1 MQGSENRYSW
11 RRAVY
16 CSLLGGHDNA
26 MYEDEDEQPDQDLA
40 LMWIMIIKLMAVMR
54 MISSVYM
61 KPYPSYD
68 SDILSEVSNLEKITL
83 NLQLKYQNLKDS
95 FQNKPSSSVNDTPDF
110 NSVFVIDQ
118 MKASLQGKDNV
129 IQKLKMQISQLK
141 ETRTIGKVIYIYLL
155 VIFKESVDTLREI
168 VEEAKVERPLDRSLA
183 SACRYTKHSQE
194 LLEYVFGTCPKVFN
208 QQDKKHANTPR
219 KKQVTFEDQSAT
231 SSSNTHKHVEPMH
244 TQKSNVPVPPSTGV
258 NSCTDASES
267 QPRSILKKHRIPPAK
282 SDSLKKVED
291 HPMTIRS
298 SRKTTNRVDSSISS
312 KRTVVQIVLCI
323 GHMLSKHMTGDR
335 SRLMNFVKKFIGT
348 VRFGND
354 HFGAI
359 MGYGDYVIGDSVISR
374 VYYVEGLGHNLF
386 SVGQFCDSD
395 LEVAFRKHS
404 CYVRDTDGVE
414 LLKGSRGSN
423 LYTISVEDMMKSSP
437 ICLLSK
443 ASKHKSWLWHR
454 RLNHLNFGTINDLA
468 RKDLV
473 RGLPR
478 LKFEKDHLCSACQ
491 LGKSKKHTHKPKT
504 ENTNLEV
511 LNTLHMDLCGPMR
524 VQTIN
529 GKKYILVIVDDYSR
543 FTWVKFLRSKD
554 ETPTVVIKFLKQI
567 QVGLN
572 KTVRFIRTDNG
583 TEFVNKTL
591 YDYYESIG
599 IFHQKT
605 VPRTPQQN
613 GVVERQNRTLVEAA
627 RTMLI
632 FSKAPMF
639 LWAEAVA
646 TACYTQNRSL
656 IHTRHDKTPYEL
668 VHNKKP
674 DLTFFRVFGALCY
687 PTNDSE
693 NLGKL
698 QPRADIGIFIGYA
711 PSRKG
716 YRIYNKRTR
725 QIMETIHVQFDELT
739 EQMAPVQS
747 SPGPAP
753 NLLTPGPIS
762 SGLVPNPAPAIPY
775 VPPTNKELEMLF
787 QPMFDEYFNP
797 PGIRQDPI
805 PNVAQDPVIPTGPSV
820 SIAIDLDAPSGSH
833 TSSPLD
839 HHSSS
844 VHHGVAGEQYAEV
857 NPFAAADPEPFVN
870 VFAPDYNSE
879 ASSSREITIPE
890 SNQSTLPHEHIR
902 KWTDSHPLDNIIGN
916 PSRLVSTRKQLAT
929 DALWCFYNSVLSKV
943 EPKNFTSAV
952 TEDCWFQAMQEE
964 IHEFDRLD
972 VWELVP
978 PPDSAMI
985 IALKWIYKVKLDEY
999 GDVLK
1004 NKARL
1009 IAKGFHQ
1016 EEGLDFEESFA
1027 PVARLEAIRIIIA
1040 NVASKNMTVYQMDVK
1055 TAFLNGELKEEVY
1068 VYQPEGFVDPER
1080 PHHVYRLKK
1089 ALYGLKQ
1096 APRAWYDTLSKF
1108 LLAQGFSKGVVDP
1121 TLFIQKTGKHTLH
1134 VQIYVDDI
1142 IFASTDPKDCDRF
1155 SNEMSSKFQMS
1166 MMGQISF
1173 FLGLQISQNP
1183 RGIFINQSKY
1193 ANEILKK
1200 FDLHKSDPVDTPMV
1214 ERTKLDEDLSGTP
1227 VDQTKYRSMIG
1238 SLMYLTASRPDLVF
1252 AVCMCARYQSRPT
1265 KKHLEAVK
1273 RVFRYLQ
1280 GTINM
1285 GLWYPKDTAMAL
1297 TAYADADHAG
1307 CQDTRRST
1315 SGSAQF
1321 LGDKLVSWSSKK
1333 QTSTSISSTEAEY
1346 IAMSGCCAQIL
1357 WMRSQLSDYGFA
1369 YNRIPLYCDNKSAIA
1384 LCCNNV
1390 QHSRSKHIDIRHH
1403 FIREQVEKGVVELY
1417 FVRTEYQLADIFT
1430 KALPRERFEFIL
1442 PRLGM
1447 KCMKP
1452 ETLKSLQDDQDE

>member
-1 MQGSENRYSW
+1 MCVKQSSATKVWWVKQVKQVWKATGKFFTTIGHQW
-11 RRAVY
+11 RPTGR
-16 CSLLGGHDNA
+16 LLPLRDQWPLTRNTPPKCDCMPADPQETIAPVADN
-26 MYEDEDEQPDQDLA
+26 LA
-40 LMWIMIIKLMAVMR
+40 LYR
-54 MISSVYM
+54 
-61 KPYPSYD
+61 
-68 SDILSEVSNLEKITL
+68 
-83 NLQLKYQNLKDS
+83 S
-95 FQNKPSSSVNDTPDF
+95 FS
-110 NSVFVIDQ
+110 
-118 MKASLQGKDNV
+118 
-129 IQKLKMQISQLK
+129 
-141 ETRTIGKVIYIYLL
+141 
-155 VIFKESVDTLREI
+155 
-168 VEEAKVERPLDRSLA
+168 
-183 SACRYTKHSQE
+183 
-194 LLEYVFGTCPKVFN
+194 
-208 QQDKKHANTPR
+208 
-219 KKQVTFEDQSAT
+219 
-231 SSSNTHKHVEPMH
+231 
-244 TQKSNVPVPPSTGV
+244 
-258 NSCTDASES
+258 
-267 QPRSILKKHRIPPAK
+267 
-282 SDSLKKVED
+282 
-291 HPMTIRS
+291 
-298 SRKTTNRVDSSISS
+298 
-312 KRTVVQIVLCI
+312 
-323 GHMLSKHMTGDR
+323 
-335 SRLMNFVKKFIGT
+335 
-348 VRFGND
+348 
-354 HFGAI
+354 
-359 MGYGDYVIGDSVISR
+359 GYGDYVIGDSVISR
-374 VYYVEGLGHNLF
+374 VYYVEGLRYNLF

-395 LEVAFRKHS
+395 LEVAFRKHT
-404 CYVRDTDGVE
+404 CFVQDLDGVD
-414 LLKGSRGSN
+414 LIKGSRGTN
-423 LYTISVEDMMKSSP
+423 LYTIYVKDMMRSSP

-443 ASKHKSWLWHR
+443 ASKNKSWLWHR
-454 RLNHLNFGTINDLA
+454 RLNHLNFGTLNDLA

-491 LGKSKKHTHKPKT
+491 LGKSRKATHKPKT
-504 ENTNLEV
+504 INTITEV
-511 LNTLHMDLCGPMR
+511 LHTLHMDLCGPLR
-524 VQTIN
+524 VQSIN

-554 ETPTVVIKFLKQI
+554 ETPVFVINLLKQL

-572 KTVRFIRTDNG
+572 KTVRFVRTDNG
-583 TEFVNKTL
+583 TEFVNKNLT
-591 YDYYESIG
+591 DYYEGVDIT
-599 IFHQKT
+599 HEKT

-613 GVVERQNRTLVEAA
+613 GVVERRNCTLVEAA

-632 FSKAPMF
+632 FLKAPLF

-646 TACYTQNRSL
+646 TTCYTQNRSL
-656 IHTRHDKTPYEL
+656 IHTLHDKTPYEL
-668 VHNKKP
+668 VHDKKP
-674 DLTFFRVFGALCY
+674 DLSFLRIFGALCY

-693 NLGKL
+693 DLGKL
-698 QPRADIGIFIGYA
+698 KAKADIGCF
-711 PSRKG
+711 
-716 YRIYNKRTR
+716 
-725 QIMETIHVQFDELT
+725 LT
-739 EQMAPVQS
+739 EQMAPVHS
-747 SPGPAP
+747 SSRPDP

-762 SGLVPNPAPAIPY
+762 SGLVPNSAPAILH
-775 VPPTNKELEMLF
+775 VPPTNKDLELLF
-787 QPMFDEYFNP
+787 QLMFDEYFKNP
-797 PGIRQDPI
+797 TGDHQMPHVPAA
-805 PNVAQDPVIPTGPSV
+805 PTLAIPTGPSV
-820 SIAIDLDAPSGSH
+820 SISFDHDTPSGSH
-833 TSSPLD
+833 SPSSSA
-839 HHSSS
+839 HQSSS
-844 VHHGVAGEQYAEV
+844 VHHGVATKHSFEV
-857 NPFAAADPEPFVN
+857 NPFAAIEYEPFVN
-870 VFAPDYNSE
+870 VIAPDPNSE
-879 ASSSREITIPE
+879 ASSSGIITITTP
-890 SNQSTLPHEHIR
+890 NQSTQPHEHLR

-916 PSRLVSTRKQLAT
+916 PSRPVSTRKQLAT

-943 EPKNFTSAV
+943 EPKNFKSAV
-952 TEDCWFQAMQEE
+952 TEDCWFQAMQDE
-964 IHEFDRLD
+964 IPEFDLLD

-978 PPDSAMI
+978 PPECAMI

-1009 IAKGFHQ
+1009 VAKGYRQ

-1027 PVARLEAIRIIIA
+1027 PVARLEAIRIFLA
-1040 NVASKNMTVYQMDVK
+1040 NAASKNMTVYQMDVK

-1068 VYQPEGFVDPER
+1068 VSQPEGFVDPDR

-1121 TLFIQKTGKHTLH
+1121 TLFIRKTGKHTLH

-1214 ERTKLDEDLSGTP
+1214 ERTKLDEDLSGIP
-1227 VDQTKYRSMIG
+1227 VDQTQYRSMIG

-1252 AVCMCARYQSRPT
+1252 AVCMCARYQSKPT

-1280 GTINM
+1280 GSINM

-1369 YNRIPLYCDNKSAIA
+1369 YNHIPLYCDNKSAIA

-1447 KCMKP
+1447 KSMKP
-1452 ETLKSLQDDQDE
+1452 ETLKRLQDDKDE

>member
-1 MQGSENRYSW
+1 
-11 RRAVY
+11 
-16 CSLLGGHDNA
+16 
-26 MYEDEDEQPDQDLA
+26 
-40 LMWIMIIKLMAVMR
+40 
-54 MISSVYM
+54 
-61 KPYPSYD
+61 
-68 SDILSEVSNLEKITL
+68 
-83 NLQLKYQNLKDS
+83 
-95 FQNKPSSSVNDTPDF
+95 
-110 NSVFVIDQ
+110 
-118 MKASLQGKDNV
+118 
-129 IQKLKMQISQLK
+129 
-141 ETRTIGKVIYIYLL
+141 
-155 VIFKESVDTLREI
+155 
-168 VEEAKVERPLDRSLA
+168 
-183 SACRYTKHSQE
+183 
-194 LLEYVFGTCPKVFN
+194 
-208 QQDKKHANTPR
+208 
-219 KKQVTFEDQSAT
+219 
-231 SSSNTHKHVEPMH
+231 
-244 TQKSNVPVPPSTGV
+244 
-258 NSCTDASES
+258 
-267 QPRSILKKHRIPPAK
+267 
-282 SDSLKKVED
+282 
-291 HPMTIRS
+291 
-298 SRKTTNRVDSSISS
+298 
-312 KRTVVQIVLCI
+312 
-323 GHMLSKHMTGDR
+323 
-335 SRLMNFVKKFIGT
+335 
-348 VRFGND
+348 
-354 HFGAI
+354 
-359 MGYGDYVIGDSVISR
+359 
-374 VYYVEGLGHNLF
+374 
-386 SVGQFCDSD
+386 
-395 LEVAFRKHS
+395 
-404 CYVRDTDGVE
+404 
-414 LLKGSRGSN
+414 
-423 LYTISVEDMMKSSP
+423 
-437 ICLLSK
+437 
-443 ASKHKSWLWHR
+443 
-454 RLNHLNFGTINDLA
+454 
-468 RKDLV
+468 
-473 RGLPR
+473 
-478 LKFEKDHLCSACQ
+478 
-491 LGKSKKHTHKPKT
+491 
-504 ENTNLEV
+504 
-511 LNTLHMDLCGPMR
+511 
-524 VQTIN
+524 
-529 GKKYILVIVDDYSR
+529 
-543 FTWVKFLRSKD
+543 
-554 ETPTVVIKFLKQI
+554 
-567 QVGLN
+567 
-572 KTVRFIRTDNG
+572 
-583 TEFVNKTL
+583 
-591 YDYYESIG
+591 
-599 IFHQKT
+599 
-605 VPRTPQQN
+605 
-613 GVVERQNRTLVEAA
+613 
-627 RTMLI
+627 
-632 FSKAPMF
+632 
-639 LWAEAVA
+639 
-646 TACYTQNRSL
+646 
-656 IHTRHDKTPYEL
+656 
-668 VHNKKP
+668 
-674 DLTFFRVFGALCY
+674 
-687 PTNDSE
+687 
-693 NLGKL
+693 
-698 QPRADIGIFIGYA
+698 
-711 PSRKG
+711 
-716 YRIYNKRTR
+716 
-725 QIMETIHVQFDELT
+725 METIHVTFDELT
-739 EQMAPVQS
+739 EQMAPVQFS
-747 SPGPAP
+747 SGPAP
-753 NLLTPGPIS
+753 ILLTPGPIS
-762 SGLVPNPAPAIPY
+762 SGLVPNPAPAIPFA
-775 VPPTNKELEMLF
+775 PPTNKDLEMLF

-797 PGIRQDPI
+797 PGIRQNPI
-805 PNVAQDPVIPTGPSV
+805 PVIPT
-820 SIAIDLDAPSGSH
+820 
-833 TSSPLD
+833 
-839 HHSSS
+839 
-844 VHHGVAGEQYAEV
+844 AGEPSAEV

-870 VFAPDYNSE
+870 EFAPVDNSE
-879 ASSSREITIPE
+879 ASSSGEINIPE
-890 SNQSTLPHEHIR
+890 SSQSTQHHEHVR
-902 KWTDSHPLDNIIGN
+902 KWTDSHPIDNIIGN
-916 PSRLVSTRKQLAT
+916 PSRPVSTRKQLAT

-943 EPKNFTSAV
+943 EPKNFQSAA
-952 TEDCWFQAMQEE
+952 TEDCWFQAMQDE

-1009 IAKGFHQ
+1009 VAKGFRQ

-1027 PVARLEAIRIIIA
+1027 PVARLEAIRIFIA
-1040 NVASKNMTVYQMDVK
+1040 NAASKNMTVYQMDVK

-1068 VYQPEGFVDPER
+1068 VHQPEGFVDPER

-1096 APRAWYDTLSKF
+1096 APRAWYDTLSRF

-1121 TLFIQKTGKHTLH
+1121 TLFIRKTGKHTLH

-1214 ERTKLDEDLSGTP
+1214 ERTKLDEDLSGIP